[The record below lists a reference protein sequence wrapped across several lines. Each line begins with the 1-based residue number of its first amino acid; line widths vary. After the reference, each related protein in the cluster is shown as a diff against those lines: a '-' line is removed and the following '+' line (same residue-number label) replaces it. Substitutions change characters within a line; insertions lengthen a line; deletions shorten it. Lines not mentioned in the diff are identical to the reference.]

1 VNAEADP
8 IAIVGMACRL
18 PGGVHSPEELWRIV
32 AGGGD
37 VLSEFPTDRGWDPDL
52 YDPDPDRVGKVYL
65 PRSGFLHDAAEFD
78 AEFFGI
84 SPHEAHAMDP
94 QQRIMLEMVWEAFER
109 AGIDPLSLRG
119 SRTGVFAGV
128 TSQDYGV
135 RWMTG
140 ARGIEQFEGHLVL
153 GSTLAV
159 ISGRVAYQ
167 LGLEGPA
174 VTLDTA
180 CSSALVGLHL
190 ACRSLRE
197 RECDLAVAGGVS
209 VWSTPGV
216 FQEFSRQRG
225 FAPDGRIKAYAADA
239 DGSAFG
245 EGAGVVAVERLSDAR
260 RLGHPVLAVVR
271 GSAVNQDGAS
281 SQLMAPNSGAQQR
294 MIEQALADAGLG
306 AADVD
311 AVEGHGTGTALGD
324 QAETRAL
331 LATYGRGRP
340 PERPL
345 WLGTVKPNI
354 GHPMA
359 AAGAAGV
366 IKMVLAMEHGLLPR
380 TLYVDEP
387 TRDVDRAGGA
397 VRLLTEERPWRRGD
411 RPRRAGVSAFGIS
424 GTNAHVILEEAPD
437 GAAPRLVPGGCPPL
451 PPAVVPWVVSGASP
465 AALRAQARRLHAHLA
480 GRPEVGIADVGYALA
495 ATRSALAHRAVV
507 FGATRQELLAGLAAL
522 AAGEAHPQVAQ
533 GVRLRGGTALVFPGQ
548 GGQWAGMARALMDCS
563 PVFAEQVKLCSDAL
577 APYTEWS
584 VPDVLRGAP
593 GAPDLER
600 TDVVQPAL
608 FAVLVA
614 LAAVWRAC
622 GLEPDAVVGHSQ
634 GEIAAAHVVGALSL
648 EDAARVVGVR
658 SRYMRELS
666 GHGGMASVLLPP
678 QEVAPLL
685 AEHGGGLGIAVVN
698 GPGSTVVSGEP
709 APLEAFCARL
719 EGRGVRVRRV
729 ASDFAAHSP
738 QLEAIRERM
747 VASLA
752 GISAGPSTAPF
763 YSSVTGGLL
772 ETAALDAEYWYRNTR
787 EPVRFDRATAAMV
800 ADGMRVFVE
809 CGPHPL
815 LTLGIQETAG
825 AAGEQ
830 VSATGSLRRD
840 QGGPET
846 LLRSL
851 GEAWVNGAGVDWR
864 TVFAGMPVRP
874 VELPTYA
881 FQRRRY
887 WLDQPAL
894 GADPAALGLDAAG
907 HPLLGAVV
915 ETAETGGLLLTG
927 ELSLRAHP
935 WLAGHAVRGTVLLPG
950 TGFVELAVE
959 ACRRAGCGQV
969 AELTV
974 HAPLVVP
981 ERGGVRFQVAVGG
994 ADAAGRRTLSVH
1006 ARAEGAASWTRHATG
1021 VLAPGGTPQAGAGV
1035 WPPQGAT
1042 AIDLAGMYDRLAAQ
1056 GYEYGPAF
1064 RGVRALWR
1072 RGEELFAEV
1081 ALAGPERAGAA
1092 RYGIHPALL
1101 DAASQVPILAGM
1113 ADGGPIRPR
1122 MPFTWSRVVAGARG
1136 ASALRV
1142 RVVPAGPDAVSV
1154 TVTAPTGEPVAS
1166 VGSLTLLPVT
1176 AAQLAGLGAPR
1187 DALFRPEWTP
1197 VDAPGRAGP
1206 PARSVVLGEDELG
1219 LFAGLSVAGW
1229 EVAAQPDLAGLRAAL
1244 DAGEPAPDAVL
1255 VGGMLSLLGPPAG
1268 DTAGGTAAAAR
1279 EAAGRVLAL
1288 LQAWLADDRLAASR
1302 LVLLTRG
1309 AVGAGARL
1317 TDLVHAP
1324 VWGLVRTAQS
1334 EHPGRFVLL
1343 DVDESVSSGALETA
1357 LATGEPQLA
1366 LRDGVF
1372 TAPRL
1377 VRAAPEPAARPAV
1390 PGPEGT
1396 DGTDGTVLVTGGT
1409 GALGARIAR
1418 HLVAGHGVRHLLL
1431 VSRRGPDAPG
1441 AGGLADELRGL
1452 GAEVTVAACDVAD
1465 RAALERLLAAVPA
1478 AHPLTGVVHAAG
1490 VLADGTV
1497 GSMTAGRL
1505 ERVLRP
1511 KVDAALALHELTA
1524 GARLSMFVL
1533 FSSLSSLMGSVGQA
1547 NYAAANAFLEALA
1560 EHRRARGLPATA
1572 LAWGLWAGTEGML
1585 AELSEVDFGRL
1596 RDSGLVP
1603 LAPEEGLA
1611 LFDAC
1616 RAADEPV
1623 LVPAHLDAAALR
1635 AQATAGAL
1643 PPLFSRLVTAAP
1655 AAREEARPA
1664 EPGEGRSLRQRL
1676 ADLPVHEREEAV
1688 VELVRT
1694 HVAAVLTHGA
1704 PETLDIHRP
1713 FTEIGF
1719 DSLIAVQLRNRL
1731 HTALDVELQ
1740 PTVAFDHSSIAAL
1753 ARFVTGRLFP
1763 DGVTGERDGAEPSR
1777 TVPAASGQAATHP
1790 AAPHPAAPHPAA
1802 PHPAAPDPAVPDPA
1816 VPDSPGPA
1824 GAGGAAAA
1832 GGRAREIR
1840 EMDAAELVRLALG
1853 DSGARAGGGS

>member
-18 PGGVHSPEELWRIV
+18 PGGVRSPEELWRVV
-32 AGGGD
+32 AEGAD
-37 VLSEFPTDRGWDPDL
+37 VLSGFPTDRGWDPDL

-65 PRSGFLHDAAEFD
+65 PRSGFLHDAADFD
-78 AEFFGI
+78 AGFFGI
-84 SPHEAHAMDP
+84 SPHEALAMDP

-159 ISGRVAYQ
+159 ISGRVSYQ

-174 VTLDTA
+174 ITLDTA

-197 RECDLAVAGGVS
+197 GECDLAVAGGVS

-225 FAPDGRIKAYAADA
+225 FAPDGRIKAYAAAA

-245 EGAGVVAVERLSDAR
+245 EGAGVLAVERLSDAR
-260 RLGHPVLAVVR
+260 RNGHPVLAVVR

-281 SQLMAPNSGAQQR
+281 DQLMAPSVAAQRR
-294 MIEQALADAGLG
+294 MIEQALADAGLS
-306 AADVD
+306 AAEVD
-311 AVEGHGTGTALGD
+311 AVEGHGTGTTLGD
-324 QAETRAL
+324 RAETRAL
-331 LATYGRGRP
+331 LDTYGQGRP
-340 PERPL
+340 EGSPL

-366 IKMVLAMEHGLLPR
+366 IKMVLAMRHGLLPR
-380 TLYVDEP
+380 TLHVDEP
-387 TRDVDRAGGA
+387 TPEVDWDSGA
-397 VRLLTEERPWRRGD
+397 VRLLTEERPWPQGD

-424 GTNAHVILEEAPD
+424 GTNAHVILEEAR
-437 GAAPRLVPGGCPPL
+437 PRETARPVPAGVPPL
-451 PPAVVPWVVSGASP
+451 PAAVVPWVVSGASQT
-465 AALRAQARRLHAHLA
+465 ALRAQARRLHAHLRD
-480 GRPEVGIADVGYALA
+480 RPELGIADVGHALA
-495 ATRSALAHRAVV
+495 ATRSALEHRAVA
-507 FGATRQELLAGLAAL
+507 FGTTRRELLEALEAL
-522 AAGEAHPQVAQ
+522 AAGQAHPGLAQ
-533 GVRLRGGTALVFPGQ
+533 GVRLRGRTALVFPGQ
-548 GGQWAGMARALMDCS
+548 GGQWAGMARGLLDVS
-563 PVFAEQVKLCSDAL
+563 PVFAEHVKLCSDAL

-584 VPDVLRGAP
+584 VLDLLRGAP

-648 EDAARVVGVR
+648 EDAARVVGLR

-678 QEVAPLL
+678 AEVAPLL
-685 AEHGGGLGIAVVN
+685 EEHGGGLTVAVVN
-698 GPGSTVVSGEP
+698 GPGSTVVSGDLE
-709 APLEAFCARL
+709 PLEAFVAAM
-719 EGRGVRVRRV
+719 EERGVRVRRV

-738 QLEAIRERM
+738 HLEVIRERL
-747 VASLA
+747 VAALEGVAA
-752 GISAGPSTAPF
+752 GTSATPF
-763 YSSVTGGLL
+763 YSSVTGGPLD
-772 ETAALDAEYWYRNTR
+772 TAALDAGYWYRNTR

-800 ADGMRVFVE
+800 EDGVRVFVE

-815 LTLGIQETAG
+815 LALGIQETAA
-825 AAGEQ
+825 AAGTP

-840 QGGPET
+840 QGGPRT

-864 TVFAGMPVRP
+864 AVFAGAPVRP

-887 WLDQPAL
+887 WLDQPAV

-915 ETAETGGLLLTG
+915 ETAETGGVLLTG
-927 ELSLRAHP
+927 ELSLRSHP
-935 WLAGHAVRGTVLLPG
+935 WLADHSVRGTVLLPG
-950 TGFVELAVE
+950 TGFVELAAQ

-981 ERGGVRFQVAVGG
+981 ERGGVRFQVAVGA
-994 ADAAGRRTLSVH
+994 ADASGRRALGVH
-1006 ARAEGAASWTRHATG
+1006 ARPEGATAWTRHAAG
-1021 VLAPGGTPQAGAGV
+1021 VLAPGGTPRGGDHFAV
-1035 WPPQGAT
+1035 WPPEGA
-1042 AIDLAGMYDRLAAQ
+1042 APVDLAGMYDRLAAD

-1072 RGEELFAEV
+1072 RGGELFAEV
-1081 ALAGPERAGAA
+1081 ALAGPERADAG

-1113 ADGGPIRPR
+1113 EDGGPLRPR
-1122 MPFTWSRVVAGARG
+1122 MPFTWSGVVAASPGA
-1136 ASALRV
+1136 AALRV
-1142 RVVPAGPDAVSV
+1142 RVVPCGQDAVAV
-1154 TVTAPTGEPVAS
+1154 QVAAPSGEPVAS
-1166 VGSLTLLPVT
+1166 VDSLTLLPVT
-1176 AAQLAGLGAPR
+1176 AGQLAGLGAPR
-1187 DALFRPEWTP
+1187 DALFRPQWVEVP
-1197 VDAPGRAGP
+1197 APGRAGP
-1206 PARSVVLGEDELG
+1206 PVRSVVLGEDELG

-1229 EVAAQPDLAGLRAAL
+1229 EVAAHRDVAGLRAAL
-1244 DAGEPAPDAVL
+1244 DAGEPVPDTVL
-1255 VGGMLSLLGPPAG
+1255 VGGMLSLAGAPAG
-1268 DTAGGTAAAAR
+1268 DVAAGARAAAAR
-1279 EAAGRVLAL
+1279 TLGL
-1288 LQAWLADDRLAASR
+1288 LQAWLADGRLAASR

-1309 AVGAGARL
+1309 AVGAGGRP

-1324 VWGLVRTAQS
+1324 VWGMVRTAQS

-1343 DVDESVSSGALETA
+1343 DVDESVSSGALTAA
-1357 LATGEPQLA
+1357 LATGEPQVA
-1366 LRDGVF
+1366 LRDGVL
-1372 TAPRL
+1372 TTPRL
-1377 VRAAPEPAARPAV
+1377 TRAAPAPAARPAALD
-1390 PGPEGT
+1390 PE
-1396 DGTDGTVLVTGGT
+1396 GTVLVTGGT
-1409 GALGARIAR
+1409 GALGARVAR
-1418 HLVAGHGVRHLLL
+1418 HLVAGHGARHLLL

-1441 AGGLADELRGL
+1441 ARELEAELREL
-1452 GAEVTVAACDVAD
+1452 GARVTVAACDVAD
-1465 RAALERLLAAVPA
+1465 RAALGRLLAAVPA
-1478 AHPLTGVVHAAG
+1478 GRPLTAVVHAAG
-1490 VLADGTV
+1490 VLADSTV
-1497 GSMTAGRL
+1497 TAMTGGHL

-1560 EHRRARGLPATA
+1560 EQRRARGLPGTA
-1572 LAWGLWAGTEGML
+1572 LAWGLWEGTEGML
-1585 AELSEVDFGRL
+1585 ADLSEVDFGRL

-1603 LAPEEGLA
+1603 LTAGEGLA

-1623 LVPAHLDAAALR
+1623 LVPAHLDGGALR
-1635 AQATAGAL
+1635 AQAAAGAL
-1643 PPLFSRLVTAAP
+1643 PPLFARLVTAGPAP
-1655 AAREEARPA
+1655 HGGPPARAAAAQGPS
-1664 EPGEGRSLRQRL
+1664 PRQRL
-1676 ADLPVHEREEAV
+1676 AELPAHRREEAV

-1704 PETLDIHRP
+1704 ADTIDVHRP

-1731 HTALDVELQ
+1731 HADLDVELQ
-1740 PTVAFDHSSIAAL
+1740 PTVAFDHSSVAAL

-1763 DGVTGERDGAEPSR
+1763 EDPGPAVREPVVGGLPDGAAGHGR
-1777 TVPAASGQAATHP
+1777 A
-1790 AAPHPAAPHPAA
+1790 
-1802 PHPAAPDPAVPDPA
+1802 
-1816 VPDSPGPA
+1816 PA
-1824 GAGGAAAA
+1824 GAGG
-1832 GGRAREIR
+1832 RARAIR

-1853 DSGARAGGGS
+1853 EAGPGPRAGGGS